1 MRRTSV
7 SVLLVTAAL
16 VLAAAPSALA
26 SHTTEISVQEGTL
39 GPGGSVTVTYTVQCT
54 EDYQFFVG
62 MAIRQKS
69 GKTFNTGFS
78 GDDGTCLTTGPET
91 YTTDPFFGQGPFKSG
106 RAVAE
111 SSVRVCDPEFF
122 DCASDGELKE
132 IRIRK

>member
-1 MRRTSV
+1 MKCASA

-16 VLAAAPSALA
+16 VLAVAPSALA
-26 SHTTEISVQEGTL
+26 SHATEISVQEGTL
-39 GPGGSVTVTYTVQCT
+39 GPGGSMTVTYTVQCT
-54 EDYQFFVG
+54 EGYQFVVDIF
-62 MAIRQKS
+62 IRQKS
-69 GKTFNTGFS
+69 GKTFNFG
-78 GDDGTCLTTGPET
+78 GRAEGRTCLTTGPET